1 LPRLELRIPP
11 PVVAALCAVVM
22 WFAGQLLHS
31 LDFDFPGRFTL
42 IVALVVI
49 GLLVG
54 GIAFSQFTRA
64 RTTVNPVKPQESSVL
79 VTRGVYRWTRN
90 PMYLGMLIVL
100 VAWAFFVSDA
110 LAFLVLPLFIA
121 YINRFQIQP
130 EERVLRGRFGAQFD
144 DYCARVRRWL

>member
-1 LPRLELRIPP
+1 M
-11 PVVAALCAVVM
+11 VAALCAVIM
-22 WFAGQLLHS
+22 WFAGKLWPA
-31 LDFDFPGRFTL
+31 LDFDFPGRFTA

-79 VTRGVYRWTRN
+79 VTRGLYRWTRN

-100 VAWAFFVSDA
+100 VAWAFFVSNA

-144 DYCARVRRWL
+144 DYCGRVRRWL